1 MVGAAGTG
9 RFVTKWYPSTVDHAS
24 VSPLAAWENFY
35 VIVGSSAAALTGL
48 QFVVV
53 ALLPD
58 LRRGVQ
64 NAGEGIAA
72 FSTPTI
78 LHFGAVLYLAAIV
91 TAPWP
96 ALLGAAIAI
105 AACGLFGVVYV
116 YIVLRRTVRQT
127 TYQPVMEDWIWHV
140 ILPLLAYA
148 ALVAAAPAVVRDPLP
163 ALFVIGAASV
173 LLLFIGIH
181 NAWDTVTYLVTDEQ
195 QKAEPD

>member
-1 MVGAAGTG
+1 MSSRMAFVVYTLRPTCGARWREETMVGAAGTG

-64 NAGEGIAA
+64 NAGEGIA
-72 FSTPTI
+72 I
-78 LHFGAVLYLAAIV
+78 
-91 TAPWP
+91 
-96 ALLGAAIAI
+96 
-105 AACGLFGVVYV
+105 
-116 YIVLRRTVRQT
+116 
-127 TYQPVMEDWIWHV
+127 MEDWIWHI

-163 ALFVIGAASV
+163 ALFVISAASV

>member
-64 NAGEGIAA
+64 NAGEGI
-72 FSTPTI
+72 
-78 LHFGAVLYLAAIV
+78 AIV